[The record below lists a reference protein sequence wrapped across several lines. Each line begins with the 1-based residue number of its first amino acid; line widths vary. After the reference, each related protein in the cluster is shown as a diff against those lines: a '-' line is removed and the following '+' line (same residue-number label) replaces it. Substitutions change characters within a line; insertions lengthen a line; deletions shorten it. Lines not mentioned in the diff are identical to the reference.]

1 MKNCLLRVTM
11 KMMLLYPM
19 KRILMILL
27 TREMSLLFLI
37 FKMKK
42 TQLMTMKIIKMK
54 LQLCLKKM
62 KLKI

>member
-19 KRILMILL
+19 KRILRILL